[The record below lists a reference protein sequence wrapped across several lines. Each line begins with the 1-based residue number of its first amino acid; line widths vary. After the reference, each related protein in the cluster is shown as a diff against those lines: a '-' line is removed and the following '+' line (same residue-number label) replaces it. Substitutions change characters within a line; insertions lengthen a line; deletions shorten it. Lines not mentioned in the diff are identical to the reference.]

1 MFYPVRVL
9 DSKNHLKK
17 IISVKELRIKHWSEY
32 EKKQE
37 AYASTRIKKNINSLI
52 IKQ

>member
-17 IISVKELRIKHWSEY
+17 IIPVKELRIKYWAEY
-32 EKKQE
+32 ERKQE
-37 AYASTRIKKNINSLI
+37 AYASTQIKKT
-52 IKQ
+52 

>member
-32 EKKQE
+32 ERKQE
-37 AYASTRIKKNINSLI
+37 AYASTRIKKT
-52 IKQ
+52 

>member
-9 DSKNHLKK
+9 DSNNHLKK
-17 IISVKELRIKHWSEY
+17 IISVKELRINHWSEY

-37 AYASTRIKKNINSLI
+37 AYASTRIKKT
-52 IKQ
+52 

>member
-9 DSKNHLKK
+9 DSKNYLKK
-17 IISVKELRIKHWSEY
+17 IISVKELRVKHWSEY

-37 AYASTRIKKNINSLI
+37 AYASTRIKKT
-52 IKQ
+52 

>member
-9 DSKNHLKK
+9 DSKNQLKK
-17 IISVKELRIKHWSEY
+17 IIPVKELSIKHWVEY

-37 AYASTRIKKNINSLI
+37 AYASTRIKKT
-52 IKQ
+52 

>member
-1 MFYPVRVL
+1 MFYQVRVL

-17 IISVKELRIKHWSEY
+17 IIPVRELKEKYWAEY

-37 AYASTRIKKNINSLI
+37 AYASTRIKKH
-52 IKQ
+52 K

>member
-1 MFYPVRVL
+1 MFYQVRVL

-17 IISVKELRIKHWSEY
+17 IIPVKELRIKHWVEY

-37 AYASTRIKKNINSLI
+37 VYASIRIKKN
-52 IKQ
+52 K

>member
-1 MFYPVRVL
+1 MFYQVRVL

-17 IISVKELRIKHWSEY
+17 IIPVKELRIKHWAEY

-37 AYASTRIKKNINSLI
+37 AYASPRIKRTVEL
-52 IKQ
+52 

>member
-1 MFYPVRVL
+1 MFYEVRVL

-17 IISVKELRIKHWSEY
+17 TIPVKELRVKHWAEY

-37 AYASTRIKKNINSLI
+37 AYASPRIKKT
-52 IKQ
+52 